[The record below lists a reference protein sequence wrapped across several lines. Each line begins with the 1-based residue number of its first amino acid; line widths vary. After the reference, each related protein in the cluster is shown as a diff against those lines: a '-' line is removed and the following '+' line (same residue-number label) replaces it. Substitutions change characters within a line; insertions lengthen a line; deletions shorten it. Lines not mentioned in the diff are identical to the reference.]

1 MEVPILKQGPFL
13 IASIQSALSDAD
25 LLQLRD
31 ALVEQVGRYRS
42 RGVIVD
48 VTALDVV
55 DSFASLTIR
64 QIAQMIQLRG
74 ATTVIVG
81 IQPEVAF
88 SMVQLGL
95 TLQNVVTRKIEK
107 RIELIEDLRK
117 NQLSPVVVLDV
128 LATAIHRTKYVWLS
142 NLSQNNTTI
151 SMAGTGTS
159 VDTLSDF
166 VANLKS
172 TGYFRNI
179 NLARFDDAKG
189 NYTFS
194 LTCEF
199 SPPSLRITEKG
210 AN

>member
-1 MEVPILKQGPFL
+1 MIKVNLSGKQQQKKQQPVAKAASKPLSTGP
-13 IASIQSALSDAD
+13 SSALPLLHLVLVAGTAVAGYFWYSDLTTQSD
-25 LLQLRD
+25 NLSNRIGSLQQEQTKLD
-31 ALVEQVGRYRS
+31 AIIKTEQVY
-42 RGVIVD
+42 
-48 VTALDVV
+48 
-55 DSFASLTIR
+55 
-64 QIAQMIQLRG
+64 
-74 ATTVIVG
+74 
-81 IQPEVAF
+81 E
-88 SMVQLGL
+88 
-95 TLQNVVTRKIEK
+95 TRKAALEK
-107 RIELIEDLRK
+107 RIQIIEDLRK
-117 NQLSPVVVLDV
+117 NQLSPVVVLDA
-128 LATAIHRTKYVWLS
+128 LANAIDRTRFVWLS
-142 NLSQNNTTI
+142 NLSQSNATI

-199 SPPSLRITEKG
+199 SPPALRVAEKG

>member
-1 MEVPILKQGPFL
+1 MTNRIGHCRKSKRNWTCVIKQDR
-13 IASIQSALSDAD
+13 IYEARKVAL
-25 LLQLRD
+25 
-31 ALVEQVGRYRS
+31 
-42 RGVIVD
+42 
-48 VTALDVV
+48 
-55 DSFASLTIR
+55 
-64 QIAQMIQLRG
+64 
-74 ATTVIVG
+74 
-81 IQPEVAF
+81 
-88 SMVQLGL
+88 
-95 TLQNVVTRKIEK
+95 EK
-107 RIELIEDLRK
+107 RIQVIEDLKK
-117 NQLSPVVVLDV
+117 NQLSPVVVLDA
-128 LATAIHRTKYVWLS
+128 LADAIDRTRYVWLS

-179 NLARFDDAKG
+179 NLARFDDSKG

-199 SPPSLRITEKG
+199 SPPILQRTPEKG